1 MTLREKIAQ
10 MQHPTFLPRSDG
22 KIPSYLQKWCN
33 REGIG
38 MLLIH
43 ELNSVEAA
51 ANSMN
56 IIQEY
61 AEGSRLGVPIPV
73 SMDSVHGLSYV
84 NGATVTPH
92 NLGLAATGDME
103 LVTKLAEIAR
113 EEHIAIGVRMTL
125 SPEADIATEPRW
137 GRVMET
143 FGENPDVVTEM
154 VKSQIVVF
162 QNGADGVNK
171 DGIVACIKHFP
182 GAGPQMDGKDTSPI
196 VSDEESLQEHL
207 KPYYAALEVN
217 VGSVMPYYSVPLT
230 LDMENSDIGSKATLQ
245 DLLRDQMG
253 FEGIFACCVG
263 TDVISRCRFE
273 PADLSF
279 VDAPAYVQSLIL
291 CVLHWGI
298 LLSTVQ
304 MWCSLLKHRCPVFLY
319 LSQNTF
325 FRVQF

>member
-38 MLLIH
+38 MLLIR

-143 FGENPDVVTEM
+143 FGENPDVVTKM
-154 VKSQIVVF
+154 VKSQIV
-162 QNGADGVNK
+162 ASRM
-171 DGIVACIKHFP
+171 AL
-182 GAGPQMDGKDTSPI
+182 M
-196 VSDEESLQEHL
+196 VSTRTALLPASSISLV
-207 KPYYAALEVN
+207 PALRW
-217 VGSVMPYYSVPLT
+217 MARIPLPSSLT
-230 LDMENSDIGSKATLQ
+230 RRA
-245 DLLRDQMG
+245 
-253 FEGIFACCVG
+253 
-263 TDVISRCRFE
+263 SR
-273 PADLSF
+273 
-279 VDAPAYVQSLIL
+279 
-291 CVLHWGI
+291 
-298 LLSTVQ
+298 ST
-304 MWCSLLKHRCPVFLY
+304 
-319 LSQNTF
+319 
-325 FRVQF
+325 